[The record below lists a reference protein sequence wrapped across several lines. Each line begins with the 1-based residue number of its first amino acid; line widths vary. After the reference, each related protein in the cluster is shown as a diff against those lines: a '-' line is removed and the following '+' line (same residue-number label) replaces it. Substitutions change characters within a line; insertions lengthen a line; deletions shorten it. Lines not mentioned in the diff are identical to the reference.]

1 MPSNNII
8 LERANLDIEALD
20 NEAFKELCTS
30 LARLEYVRRI
40 YLMENRAD
48 AHPTADPISLAL
60 EAPEATDKQW
70 QAAMD
75 VVDEATFKLGHP
87 PYRLE
92 ELDDSLR
99 ADFIKSGH
107 KIYDQSDSPVSPT

>member
-1 MPSNNII
+1 MPSNKIT
-8 LERANLDIEALD
+8 LERANLDINALD
-20 NEAFKELCTS
+20 NEDFKSLCTA
-30 LARLEYVRRI
+30 LARLDYVRRI

-48 AHPTADPISLAL
+48 AHPTSDPISLAL

-70 QAAMD
+70 QAAMA
-75 VVDEATFKLGHP
+75 VVNEAAFKLGHP

-92 ELDDSLR
+92 DLDDSLR